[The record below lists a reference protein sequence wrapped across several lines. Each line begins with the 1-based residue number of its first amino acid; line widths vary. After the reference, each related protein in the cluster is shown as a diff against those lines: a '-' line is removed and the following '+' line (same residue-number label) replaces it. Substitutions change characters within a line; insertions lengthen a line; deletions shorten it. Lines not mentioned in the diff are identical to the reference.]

1 MCEESDWPPVDD
13 DMMMIIIRTHI
24 IISFG
29 FGQLSIHKSSRAE
42 EVYEE
47 GIKIV

>member
-13 DMMMIIIRTHI
+13 HHHSDTHYIIFI
-24 IISFG
+24 